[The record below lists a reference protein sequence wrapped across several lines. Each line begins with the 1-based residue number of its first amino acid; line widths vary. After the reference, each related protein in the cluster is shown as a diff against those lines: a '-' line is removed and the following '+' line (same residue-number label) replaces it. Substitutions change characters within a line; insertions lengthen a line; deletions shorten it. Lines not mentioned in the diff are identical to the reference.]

1 MARRS
6 TAGTKGS
13 AQSPQSAACSAL
25 VRVLGEPLSAGLGE
39 IDVADGVDPEPVA
52 RGRVEARQHLAAPV
66 EDADRWSQ
74 LAHVGDLPRVEVD
87 VRRAMDVPP
96 LRDELALGGEHLDAA
111 ILPVANVDV
120 PVG

>member
-52 RGRVEARQHLAAPV
+52 RGRVEARQHLTAPI
-66 EDADRWSQ
+66 EDANRWPQ
-74 LAHVGDLPRVEVD
+74 LADVGDLARIEVD
-87 VRRAMDVPP
+87 IGGAMDAATYCPP
-96 LRDELALGGEHLDAA
+96 VHGVE
-111 ILPVANVDV
+111 
-120 PVG
+120 